1 MDSRIQKDGFEYVSF
16 SGEPSEKYDT
26 LIVNPENF
34 AQAVQYIRKNEITRV
49 HVEGHDWA
57 ETPCL
62 DVSALS
68 QCSGIRRLSAGGCV
82 SGVQQLVDTLHLE
95 WLSIDDRFIRERIDL
110 SPLTGLEYLS
120 IYKMKKNLCG
130 LSGLKSLKSFRSWD
144 LTFQTGDLSALQGM
158 TELKEME
165 LNCPHLTS
173 LFGISGFKVL
183 EKLGLCYCRKDLDIT
198 DVFLSETLDCI
209 EIEKS
214 NPRIAESIPTPSGT
228 GIRGLR
234 ASPSLSLRRT
244 AAKRGNTWTGSAGA
258 Y

>member
-110 SPLTGLEYLS
+110 FDRAGIPLDRQ
-120 IYKMKKNLCG
+120 N
-130 LSGLKSLKSFRSWD
+130 D
-144 LTFQTGDLSALQGM
+144 
-158 TELKEME
+158 KE
-165 LNCPHLTS
+165 S
-173 LFGISGFKVL
+173 VRAFGSEVP
-183 EKLGLCYCRKDLDIT
+183 EKLQVMGSYFSNGRPQCAAGHDR
-198 DVFLSETLDCI
+198 I
-209 EIEKS
+209 E
-214 NPRIAESIPTPSGT
+214 RDGT
-228 GIRGLR
+228 QLPASDEPFRHLR
-234 ASPSLSLRRT
+234 FQG
-244 AAKRGNTWTGSAGA
+244 AAKAQPLLLPKRSG
-258 Y
+258 YH